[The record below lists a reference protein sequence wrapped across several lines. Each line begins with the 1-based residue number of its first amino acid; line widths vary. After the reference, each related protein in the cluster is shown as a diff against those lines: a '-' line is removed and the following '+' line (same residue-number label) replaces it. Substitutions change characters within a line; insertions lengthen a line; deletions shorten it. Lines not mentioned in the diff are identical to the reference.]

1 MLIHK
6 GTQVIETE
14 RLILRRAVTEDA
26 EPMYRNWASD
36 QEVTR
41 YLTWPPHENKAV
53 SWKVIESW
61 VHEYGNDHFYQWMI
75 VLKDRKEPIGC
86 ISGMSPNDDLA
97 SVEIGYCIGHTW
109 WHKGIMTE
117 ALQAVIHYLFTECGF
132 RRIAAHHDPRN
143 SYSGEVMKK
152 CGMKLEGVL
161 RQADRNNQ
169 GICDAVQYAI
179 LLSEYSEK
187 D

>member
-1 MLIHK
+1 M
-6 GTQVIETE
+6 
-14 RLILRRAVTEDA
+14 
-26 EPMYRNWASD
+26 
-36 QEVTR
+36 
-41 YLTWPPHENKAV
+41 
-53 SWKVIESW
+53 
-61 VHEYGNDHFYQWMI
+61 
-75 VLKDRKEPIGC
+75 LKDRKEPIGC

-143 SYSGEVMKK
+143 SHSGEVMKK